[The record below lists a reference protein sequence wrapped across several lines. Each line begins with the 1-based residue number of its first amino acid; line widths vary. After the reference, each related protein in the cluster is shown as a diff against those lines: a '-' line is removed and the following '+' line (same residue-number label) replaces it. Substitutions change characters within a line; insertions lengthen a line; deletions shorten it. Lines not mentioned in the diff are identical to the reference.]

1 MESWYQSEGVK
12 PYISLLSRVLITTF
26 ILIVIVRMGPAV
38 FTFFMPFI
46 WAFIAASAMNPLIS
60 LLQRKWKIKRGILSI
75 FMVILVLLIMLAII
89 GGLLFAL
96 VREVIQIAQ
105 NIDNVLAHF
114 NNTLEALAYNLYW
127 LLNLI
132 PADAEEMMAGLMDG
146 FVLWVTTQGTVFADA
161 VVANTVAITINIGG
175 GVVSFVIFVMSSYF
189 MMTDYPRISER
200 LSKLLGRKNNEG
212 YSTLKNVTLSALG
225 GYMKAQTLMAFSIF
239 LLTLAFLLL
248 IRQESALLLAFL
260 FGILD
265 FLPIVGTS
273 IVLVPWGIINLLGGD
288 YFRGFYL
295 LGMSLTAFLVRRMI
309 EPKIVGDQMGLSPLM
324 ALLSIYVGM
333 QLGGVV
339 GLILGPIVAMV
350 LVNLYKAGVFDGWI
364 NDIKAVVED
373 IRKRFNKV

>member
-1 MESWYQSEGVK
+1 MDWFQNENVK
-12 PYISLLSRVLITTF
+12 PYVSLLGR
-26 ILIVIVRMGPAV
+26 ILFTLFALLVIVRFGPV
-38 FTFFMPFI
+38 LFTFFMPFI
-46 WAFIAASAMNPLIS
+46 WAFIAAAATNPLIS
-60 LLQRKWKIKRGILSI
+60 LLQRKWKIKRSILSI
-75 FMVILVLLIMLAII
+75 FMVILVLLAMLAII
-89 GGLLFAL
+89 GGLVFAL

-105 NIDNVLAHF
+105 NIDSVLAHF
-114 NNTLEALAYNLYW
+114 NNTIETLSYNLYW
-127 LLNLI
+127 LLNFI
-132 PADAEEMMAGLMDG
+132 PANAEEMMSGLMDG

-175 GVVSFVIFVMSSYF
+175 GVVSFVIFVMSAYF
-189 MMTDYPRISER
+189 MMTDYPRISKR
-200 LSKLLGRKNNEG
+200 LGKLLGRKNNEG

-225 GYMKAQTLMAFSIF
+225 GYMKAQALMAFSIF

-248 IRQESALLLAFL
+248 LRQESALLLAFL
-260 FGILD
+260 FGLLD

-288 YFRGFYL
+288 YFRGFFL

-309 EPKIVGDQMGLSPLM
+309 EPKIVGDQMGLSPLT

-350 LVNLYKAGVFDGWI
+350 LVNLYKAGVFDGWV
-364 NDIKAVVED
+364 NDVKAVVQD
-373 IRKRFNKV
+373 IRNRLNKV

>member
-1 MESWYQSEGVK
+1 MESWYQSESVK
-12 PYISLLSRVLITTF
+12 PYISLLSRVLITIF
-26 ILIVIVRMGPAV
+26 IIIVLVRLGPAV

-132 PADAEEMMAGLMDG
+132 PANAEEMMSGLMDG

-175 GVVSFVIFVMSSYF
+175 GVVSFVIFVMSAYF
-189 MMTDYPRISER
+189 MMTDYPRISKR
-200 LSKLLGRKNNEG
+200 LSKLLGHKNNEG

-225 GYMKAQTLMAFSIF
+225 GYMRAQTLMAFSIF

-265 FLPIVGTS
+265 FLPIVGTA